1 MVKTAAVEATMEP
14 ATVESPTVEPTAM
27 ETAAMPTATAMRCLR
42 GHGLDQCEDTCQSGR
57 SNTEAARRA
66 DLFHLC
72 LLPYVGAESGV
83 YTKRLADTV
92 AGRWPPDEI
101 GFICWPARA
110 ERRQSQFMGTY
121 APIGMLSAENPG

>member
-1 MVKTAAVEATMEP
+1 
-14 ATVESPTVEPTAM
+14 
-27 ETAAMPTATAMRCLR
+27 LR
-42 GHGLDQCEDTCQSGR
+42 GHGIDQCEDTCQSGR

-101 GFICWPARA
+101 GFICRPARA
-110 ERRQSQFMGTY
+110 RAQSVAIYGGLRPNWDGIRQKPRVTRRRGRS
-121 APIGMLSAENPG
+121 